1 MQKDQDR
8 IGNTPTVGII
18 IARARDARVPHS
30 FHSLPSLHPFLPRP
44 LAPTLLTMN
53 SFSDGPSRQ
62 NPLDFP
68 LHSSSPHDMRQ
79 HLQNLLDGKEKQL
92 QQAAALGESLLA
104 QRVELEGRVR
114 LLQEVDADK
123 SDEITADMRERYREL
138 ADTVRAWELGNVQL
152 TSTFTSS
159 VRILVLRTVSPPT
172 DRFVTCFA
180 FLGLLW
186 SCAST
191 SIAVIDPLLSRFRIS
206 MVPSHP
212 SLLSTMKL
220 YEMNPN
226 DRSLRLVLLLLSLAE
241 RKMLLTVPMTLVRIA
256 IQHPQTHTDSH
267 AYNSKSRVCVRDW
280 QRSSNRGQ
288 APSEFARRARQGH
301 TRHERGEG

>member
-1 MQKDQDR
+1 MF
-8 IGNTPTVGII
+8 
-18 IARARDARVPHS
+18 IARSIRYHLFIP
-30 FHSLPSLHPFLPRP
+30 FHRHYLPP
-44 LAPTLLTMN
+44 LSPTME

-92 QQAAALGESLLA
+92 QQAAALGERLLA

-138 ADTVRAWELGNVQL
+138 ADTVRAWEFGNVQL
-152 TSTFTSS
+152 TSTFTST
-159 VRILVLRTVSPPT
+159 VRISVLTPSLHSLIPSQ
-172 DRFVTCFA
+172 FVLPSWA
-180 FLGLLW
+180 YSGRVLP
-186 SCAST
+186 T
-191 SIAVIDPLLSRFRIS
+191 SIAVIDPLLSRSRMS
-206 MVPSHP
+206 MVPSNP
-212 SLLSTMKL
+212 SLLRSTKL
-220 YEMNPN
+220 HEMNPN
-226 DRSLRLVLLLLSLAE
+226 DQSLHLVLLLLSLAE
-241 RKMLLTVPMTLVRIA
+241 RKMLLTAPMTLVRIA
-256 IQHPQTHTDSH
+256 IRHPRTDSH
-267 AYNSKSRVCVRDW
+267 AYYSKFRVCLRDR

-301 TRHERGEG
+301 TRHERGEGRYREEP